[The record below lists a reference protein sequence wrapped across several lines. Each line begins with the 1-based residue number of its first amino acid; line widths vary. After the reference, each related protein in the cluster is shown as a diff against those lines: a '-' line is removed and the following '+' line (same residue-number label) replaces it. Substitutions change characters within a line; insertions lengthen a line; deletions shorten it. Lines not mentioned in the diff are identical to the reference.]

1 MSAIGPLIG
10 LDEARSRRLRAQ
22 ADLRAACLVPGAPLP
37 KGLGMADLV
46 ATAATW
52 LRRMTCRLGTGLQRQ
67 CVRD

>member
-1 MSAIGPLIG
+1 MKPVP
-10 LDEARSRRLRAQ
+10 EVWLRAQ

-52 LRRMTCRLGTGLQRQ
+52 LGTGLQRQ